1 MAEASQYVIF
11 RMDDQLYGA
20 DIAVVREVSYLTPIT
35 RLPNTPHYVEGVID
49 LRGEVM
55 PIIDLRKRIGLP
67 DRPSDGDTR
76 IMVLSAGGITAAAIV
91 DGVEQVISLD
101 PGAISQ
107 PDASVTVA
115 GQDYVY
121 GVARMGDRLV
131 VLIDLSR
138 LLSVAVA

>member
-20 DIAVVREVSYLTPIT
+20 DIAVVREVSYLTPVT
-35 RLPNTPHYVEGVID
+35 RLPNAPHYVEGVID

-55 PIIDLRKRIGLP
+55 PIIDLRKRLGLP
-67 DRPSDGDTR
+67 GRPADGDTR
-76 IMVLSAGGITAAAIV
+76 IMVLSAGGITAAVIV
-91 DGVEQVISLD
+91 DGVEQVISID
-101 PGAISQ
+101 ADTIAQ
-107 PDASVTVA
+107 PDSSVAVA

-121 GVARMGDRLV
+121 GVARMDGRLV

-138 LLSVAVA
+138 LLSIAVA

>member
-20 DIAVVREVSYLTPIT
+20 DIAVVREVSYRTPVT
-35 RLPNTPHYVEGVID
+35 RLPNAPHYVEGVID

-55 PIIDLRKRIGLP
+55 PIIDLRKRLGLP
-67 DRPSDGDTR
+67 GRPADGDTR
-76 IMVLSAGGITAAAIV
+76 IMVLSAGGITAAVIV
-91 DGVEQVISLD
+91 DGVEQVISID
-101 PGAISQ
+101 ADTIAQ
-107 PDASVTVA
+107 PDSSVAVA

-121 GVARMGDRLV
+121 GVARMDGRLV

-138 LLSVAVA
+138 LLSIAVA